1 MPHHLNDMP
10 LNAGDHVGAY
20 EVIGQIGAGGMGIVY
35 RARDTKL
42 DRDVALKVLPEAFTS
57 DPDRLARFEREAKV
71 LASLN
76 HPNIGSIYGLEEAEG
91 GKFRALVLELV
102 EGPTLADRIK
112 QGPIPLDEALPIAK
126 QIAEALEAAHEQGV
140 MHRDLKPANVKVKED
155 GTVKVLDFGLAKV
168 FQPDAS
174 DPNMSMS
181 PTISLTAAATRI
193 GMVIGTAAYMAP
205 EQAKGLPVDKRA
217 DVWAFGAVL
226 YEMLTGAR
234 PFVGDD
240 VSEMLAS
247 VLLRDP
253 EISGIGGQVPAHIKS
268 LLRRCL
274 VKDPKDRLRDIGE
287 IRIALNAPE
296 TVPVTAVQAAT
307 TIQLR
312 FWQRPIPAAIVALAV
327 AVLASVAVW
336 VAMRPEPPQVAR
348 FSLGSIPPSLDTG
361 QTPAVAFSPDG
372 THVAFLGE
380 NRQLYVQTV
389 GQLSAVPL
397 REALLVINP
406 FFSPDGNWVGYW
418 DFDGGALRR
427 QSVQGGP
434 EITIAETAG
443 IDGASW
449 GPDDTIIFAMRVN
462 NAGLF
467 RVSAAGG
474 EVEQITTLEEGEV
487 AHRWP
492 EFLPGGA
499 SVMFTIF
506 RDESSEMEIA
516 LLDLGTSD
524 RRTLIRGG
532 SNPHYAS
539 TGHVVYGVDG
549 TLLAVPFNLDG
560 LEVTGDPV
568 PVLEGVVTQAS
579 GAAQFSLASDGS
591 LVYVPGTEGRVERT
605 VVWVDRQG
613 REQPLTSLPDDDYR
627 SVDVSPDG
635 TRLAVEV
642 GDGTLASGI
651 GGDVWIHD
659 LARGTRNRLTTD
671 VAEDQSPLWTP
682 DGRHVVFGSSRG
694 GSWGLF
700 RRNADGTG
708 EAERLLPDSD
718 VQRLIANTWSPEGN
732 TLVFMRSSNNRSDLA
747 LVSLGDETAARLP
760 LESGARGMRAAISPD
775 GNWIAY
781 DSDRTGRS
789 EVYVE
794 RFPDPGDR
802 QLVSTNGGQQPL
814 WSPDGRE
821 LFYLGPE
828 RLEPDR
834 LMVVPVTTDPGFRA
848 GAAEVVAEAPFVSLF
863 GRQTYDVAPDGRL
876 VLIKRG
882 TETSGND
889 TPRQINVVLNWF
901 EELKARVPV
910 N

>member
-1 MPHHLNDMP
+1 M
-10 LNAGDHVGAY
+10 Y
-20 EVIGQIGAGGMGIVY
+20 Q
-35 RARDTKL
+35 ARDTKL

-91 GKFRALVLELV
+91 VKALVLELV
-102 EGPTLADRIK
+102 EGPTLADRIA
-112 QGPIPLDEALPIAK
+112 QGPIPIDEALPIAK

-140 MHRDLKPANVKVKED
+140 IHRDLKPANVKVKAD
-155 GTVKVLDFGLAKV
+155 GTVKVLDFGLAKAFHRGAGDV
-168 FQPDAS
+168 KMSSSPAAS
-174 DPNMSMS
+174 V
-181 PTISLTAAATRI
+181 TVAATQM
-193 GMVIGTAAYMAP
+193 GMVIGTAAYMSP
-205 EQAKGLPVDKRA
+205 EQAKGRPVDKRT

-226 YEMLTGAR
+226 FEMLTGRKMFEAA
-234 PFVGDD
+234 D

-253 EISGIGGQVPAHIKS
+253 DISGSGQVPAHIQS

-287 IRIALNAPE
+287 IRIALNTPE
-296 TVPVTAVQAAT
+296 AVPVAAAQATT
-307 TIQLR
+307 TIQLQV
-312 FWQRPIPAAIVALAV
+312 WQRPIPAAIVALAA

-336 VAMRPEPPQVAR
+336 VVMRPEPPQVAR

-361 QTPAVAFSPDG
+361 QTPGVAFSPDG

-380 NRQLYVQTV
+380 NRQLYVQAV

-397 REALLVINP
+397 REALPVINP

-418 DFDGGALRR
+418 DYDGTDLRR
-427 QSVQGGP
+427 QSVHGGP
-434 EITIAETAG
+434 EITIAHTTG

-449 GPDDTIIFAMRVN
+449 GTDGTIIFGTRVN
-462 NAGLF
+462 NTGLL

-474 EVEQITTLEEGEV
+474 EVEQLTTLEEGEI

-499 SVMFTIF
+499 SVLFTIF
-506 RDESSEMEIA
+506 RDGSSEMEIA
-516 LLDLGTSD
+516 ALDLGTSK
-524 RRTLIRGG
+524 RHTVIRGG

-549 TLLAVPFNLDG
+549 TLLAVPFDLDG
-560 LEVTGDPV
+560 LEATGDPV

-579 GAAQFSLASDGS
+579 GAAHFSLASDSS

-605 VVWVDRQG
+605 IIWVDRQG
-613 REQPLTSLPDDDYR
+613 REQRLTSLPDDDYR

-635 TRLAVEV
+635 SRLALEV
-642 GDGTLASGI
+642 GDGTFASGT

-659 LARGTRNRLTTD
+659 LARGTLNRLTTD
-671 VAEDQSPLWTP
+671 AAGDQSPLWTP
-682 DGRHVVFGSSRG
+682 DGRQVVFGSSRG

-700 RRNADGTG
+700 RRNVDGTG
-708 EAERLLPDSD
+708 EAERLLPGSN
-718 VQRLIANTWSPEGN
+718 VQSLIANTWTPEGD
-732 TLVFMRSSNNRSDLA
+732 TLVFMRSSNNESDLA
-747 LVSLGDETAARLP
+747 LVSLGDEPAARLR
-760 LESGARGMRAAISPD
+760 LESGADERRAAISPD

-781 DSDRTGRS
+781 DSDRSGRS

-794 RFPDPGDR
+794 PFPDPGDR
-802 QLVSTNGGQQPL
+802 QLISTNGGQQPL

-828 RLEPDR
+828 PVPLEPDR
-834 LMVVPVTTDPGFRA
+834 LMVVPVTTDRGFRV
-848 GAAEVVAEAPFVSLF
+848 GAPEVVAEAPFFSFL
-863 GRQTYDVAPDGRL
+863 GRQTYDVAPDGRI

-882 TETSGND
+882 TETSRND
-889 TPRQINVVLNWF
+889 APRHINVVLNWHQ
-901 EELKARVPV
+901 ELLERVPV
-910 N
+910 P